1 MKTDHMPDFEER
13 EKLLKKA
20 KIGVWRCLDCGHDRP
35 GLIHAVGGLPEPDKK
50 YDVFV
55 GRNTIPCPRCCKS
68 IVIEMSPAMSG
79 HDPWKTCPIC
89 GSKKSKN
96 MFVEIRKM
104 QIGKIKNS

>member
-1 MKTDHMPDFEER
+1 MKSKYELYFAAR

-35 GLIHAVGGLPEPDKK
+35 AIPAAHGGLSDPAMKD
-50 YDVFV
+50 DVFV
-55 GRNTIPCPRCCKS
+55 GRNTIGCPKCNKD
-68 IVIEMSPAMSG
+68 IVIEMHVGMSMY
-79 HDPWKTCPIC
+79 DPWETCPIC